1 MLKKVLS
8 VILVSVLVMGI
19 AGCGKTQ
26 TNAKSEKE
34 PEKGEMLSIFSYKPD
49 TFCPIASKNE
59 ANLRMLG
66 IIYDGLISLGDN
78 YIPQPA
84 LAEYWQASDNNTV
97 WTVNLRKNATWH
109 DGGDCTA
116 DDVVYTVNQIK
127 KLESSPYSYN
137 VSMISEVKKQSETS
151 VSFTLTKPLAN
162 FVNLLYFPIIKSG
175 AEKIDTANFKPNGTG
190 AYRFED
196 RNEGNIYYLVRYEKW
211 WGGKAKTATIQVR
224 MLPGGD
230 TALYAFGSGT
240 IDITPADNMDWGK
253 FVDPTTAEYTNVP
266 TPVYTF
272 LGLNHKRP
280 QLAMSEVRRAIS
292 MVIDRK
298 EMIDEARMGYGTV
311 ANTPIRPE
319 CYLWENRKTDFK
331 PNTAKAKK
339 LMEESGWEFKN
350 NVYKKVNEGV
360 EYTASFSILI
370 NEENTVRENTARI
383 MAKNLQEFGI
393 KAEVVR
399 VSYEE
404 YAKRI
409 ADGNYDAFVGSIA
422 LSPEMDFSELLGDG
436 NMFAYSDE
444 EMQFVMSEMQSKQ
457 SETETKAAYSAFINL
472 FEQTNPIVGLFF
484 EDSVVIYSK
493 QIQGEV
499 STSYYDAYRGIDSLE
514 KVIER

>member
-175 AEKIDTANFKPNGTG
+175 AEKIDTANFKPNGT
-190 AYRFED
+190 
-196 RNEGNIYYLVRYEKW
+196 
-211 WGGKAKTATIQVR
+211 
-224 MLPGGD
+224 
-230 TALYAFGSGT
+230 
-240 IDITPADNMDWGK
+240 
-253 FVDPTTAEYTNVP
+253 
-266 TPVYTF
+266 
-272 LGLNHKRP
+272 
-280 QLAMSEVRRAIS
+280 
-292 MVIDRK
+292 
-298 EMIDEARMGYGTV
+298 
-311 ANTPIRPE
+311 
-319 CYLWENRKTDFK
+319 
-331 PNTAKAKK
+331 
-339 LMEESGWEFKN
+339 
-350 NVYKKVNEGV
+350 
-360 EYTASFSILI
+360 
-370 NEENTVRENTARI
+370 
-383 MAKNLQEFGI
+383 
-393 KAEVVR
+393 
-399 VSYEE
+399 
-404 YAKRI
+404 
-409 ADGNYDAFVGSIA
+409 
-422 LSPEMDFSELLGDG
+422 
-436 NMFAYSDE
+436 
-444 EMQFVMSEMQSKQ
+444 
-457 SETETKAAYSAFINL
+457 
-472 FEQTNPIVGLFF
+472 
-484 EDSVVIYSK
+484 
-493 QIQGEV
+493 
-499 STSYYDAYRGIDSLE
+499 
-514 KVIER
+514 